1 MTNFKLSNAGRGSC
15 FEKGK
20 RSFTQGQEE
29 INTMNAKKE
38 ENTSRPDCL
47 SCRITGTVVCL
58 GLSAYLTL
66 HTYAK
71 PPTSPA
77 QRIFTL
83 AFAGGFAALG
93 VARALV

>member
-1 MTNFKLSNAGRGSC
+1 MDL
-15 FEKGK
+15 
-20 RSFTQGQEE
+20 
-29 INTMNAKKE
+29 KKE
-38 ENTSRPDCL
+38 ERSSRPDCL

-66 HTYAK
+66 QTYAR

-93 VARALV
+93 VTRALV